1 LITPATPLE
10 AATPVLPELVDPVV
24 VLVEPVDVVPVVVVV
39 PVVPVDVVLELLPAP
54 LTTVVLDVCEKRE
67 LV

>member
-1 LITPATPLE
+1 MPFE
-10 AATPVLPELVDPVV
+10 AATPLPPELVDPVV
-24 VLVEPVDVVPVVVVV
+24 VVVPVEVVPVPVVV
-39 PVVPVDVVLELLPAP
+39 PVVPDEVVVEVLPPP